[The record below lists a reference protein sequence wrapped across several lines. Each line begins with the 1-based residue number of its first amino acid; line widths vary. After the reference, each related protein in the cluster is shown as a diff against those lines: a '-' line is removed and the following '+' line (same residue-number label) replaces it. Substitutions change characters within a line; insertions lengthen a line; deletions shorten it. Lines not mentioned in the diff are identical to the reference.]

1 MTSRDGPL
9 TGAIFLVLFG
19 RNNREKDGLSY
30 GPTSAW
36 MAG

>member
-1 MTSRDGPL
+1 
-9 TGAIFLVLFG
+9 LVLFG